1 MLAAIS
7 AYSLALR
14 SWSSSS
20 TEPASREFPIPSLPH
35 YGTKVVSEK
44 RFTFG
49 ETLQERSVF
58 FDLLA
63 KSDANLSEFQEL
75 FAIRALA
82 WALLKTRQTEATA
95 RPRQKLKHCEPR
107 IFA

>member
-1 MLAAIS
+1 
-7 AYSLALR
+7 
-14 SWSSSS
+14 
-20 TEPASREFPIPSLPH
+20 
-35 YGTKVVSEK
+35 
-44 RFTFG
+44 
-49 ETLQERSVF
+49 LQERSVF

-95 RPRQKLKHCEPR
+95 QARQKAKTL
-107 IFA
+107 